1 MKTQIWLRPDQVDL
15 LREIILFTKDRLND
29 GLVSSEAHKMAGR
42 YTYRRLDELLAMLP
56 VEQTAKG
63 SKK

>member
-15 LREIILFTKDRLND
+15 LRETIVFAKARLDD
-29 GLVSSEAHKMAGR
+29 GLVSSEAHKMDGR

-56 VEQTAKG
+56 VEQTAKR
-63 SKK
+63 SKT